1 VQAKLSRVRDTF
13 SSSLRG
19 MHMYDR
25 LLSEYLRKSRGDQ
38 TVRAFARKIGL
49 THGTLHRIENLQQS
63 LTIGKLGQ
71 VMEKLDCSWE
81 EIFGKAKLPTAKRV
95 ASPILKPLLP
105 KKLGNAKTSK
115 AP

>member
-1 VQAKLSRVRDTF
+1 
-13 SSSLRG
+13 
-19 MHMYDR
+19 MHLYDR
-25 LLSEYLRKSRGDQ
+25 LLSEYLRKTRGDQ

-71 VMEKLDCSWE
+71 IMDKLDCSWE
-81 EIFGKAKLPTAKRV
+81 EIFGKAKLAKAKRLV
-95 ASPILKPLLP
+95 PPTSKPLLP
-105 KKLGNAKTSK
+105 KKITNAKTSK